1 MAKAAVRRV
10 NSRTNNNKRYT
21 AARINAGAGVITR
34 RRAAERRYRNTAT
47 ARSRTRTLSLNKS
60 YIIFLIL
67 VCAATV
73 FMCIQFLQLKS
84 EIKSQNDRNA
94 ALESQLLTMK
104 AENDAYY
111 ESVMNSLD
119 LTDIKNIAV
128 TRYGMHYASQDQI
141 IWYNADNSGYVRQM
155 HEVPAG

>member
-1 MAKAAVRRV
+1 MARAAVRRV
-10 NSRTNNNKRYT
+10 NSRTGNNKKYT
-21 AARINAGAGVITR
+21 AARLDPKASILTGR
-34 RRAAERRYRNTAT
+34 SAAKRRYRSNAT

-84 EIKSQNDRNA
+84 TVKSQNDRNA
-94 ALESQLLTMK
+94 ALESQLMTMR
-104 AENDAYY
+104 AENDALYD
-111 ESVMNSLD
+111 SVMSSMD
-119 LTDIKNIAV
+119 LIDVRNIAV

-155 HEVPAG
+155 REVPAG